1 MDIKEVLTQYDSM
14 FGTYTLV
21 QIEEYLYAK
30 IAEAV
35 SQKDDGA
42 IITLLNEMIGLC
54 RDTSQ
59 KEKALTYC
67 GMLLELLNKM
77 QLQGTDSYA
86 TSLQNV
92 ANAYRA
98 FGLLDEAEET
108 FRLIEATYEVCLEKG
123 DYLWASLYNNW
134 GLLYQEKKEYE
145 KSVAMLRKA
154 LVIIDAIESAKI
166 QKASTRTNLANS
178 LMQLSEDICFD
189 EAYQCLK
196 EAIAVFAE
204 DGERDFHY
212 GAALVAMGDYHIAS
226 ENYQEA
232 KVYYQKGLV
241 EILLHTGKTDAYY
254 RVLEKYETADK
265 KIRQAR
271 KWTKNLEKSRELY
284 ERYGVAMI
292 KESFPGYEKRIAV
305 GMVGE
310 GSDCFGFDDEISA
323 DHDYAPG
330 FCMWLT
336 RQDYQKIGAELQAA
350 YEKLIKDINSTADT
364 ERKTDE
370 NRFLMTRRGVFCID
384 DFYKPYEEEIKLS
397 EQVNGAVF
405 RDDLGIFSKK
415 REELLAYYPEEI
427 LRKKLANLLHE
438 FSQYAQCNYARMMA
452 RNDYLT
458 AAQCISKAVEAA
470 MDIAYVLNKKYT
482 PYYKWKKKGLEELH
496 TVSEL
501 LWICEELMC
510 LPIQKEAWKGVTYSA
525 AQLNVRDKGVL
536 LLELLAKELLQKLK
550 ELKLVEGDDPFLEIY
565 IGQILEGE
573 KPMVDKVVDLEW
585 KQFDKVQNEGGRASC
600 QDDFET
606 FSIMRKSQYLTW
618 NEELLQSYYND
629 LLSAEAKGWN
639 LITEKYARMMQSTA
653 PKQYE
658 TLKNSLPVRSDE
670 RIAVAEAIIKIQ
682 VSWMEEFSKQYPKM
696 ANNARSIHTYEDTA
710 YNTSYETY
718 LRGELGTYSEETFIL
733 YGRFIEG
740 LVREGKNLAYE
751 TMKNTARLYGYES
764 LEAAEAK
771 VKPQNSCSILK

>member
-59 KEKALTYC
+59 KDKALTYC
-67 GMLLELLNKM
+67 GRLLELLNKM
-77 QLQGTDSYA
+77 QLQGTNSYA
-86 TSLQNV
+86 TSLQNI

-98 FGLLDEAEET
+98 FGLLTEAEET

-178 LMQLSEDICFD
+178 LMQLSEDSCFN
-189 EAYQCLK
+189 EAYKYLQ
-196 EAIAVFAE
+196 EAIAVFVE

-212 GAALVAMGDYHIAS
+212 GAALVAMGDYHTAS
-226 ENYQEA
+226 KDYKEA
-232 KVYYQKGLV
+232 KAYYQKGLV

-265 KIRQAR
+265 KITQAR
-271 KWTKNLEKSRELY
+271 KWTKNLEKSRAFY
-284 ERYGVAMI
+284 EQHGAAMI
-292 KESFPGYEKRIAV
+292 MQKFPEYEKRIAV
-305 GMVGE
+305 GIVGE
-310 GSDCFGFDDEISA
+310 GSDCFGFDDEIST

-336 RQDYQKIGAELQAA
+336 RQDYEKIGGGLQAA
-350 YEKLIKDINSTADT
+350 YEKLIAATESKADS
-364 ERKTDE
+364 KTDK
-370 NRFLMTRRGVFCID
+370 NDFLMTRRGVFCIE
-384 DFYKPYEEEIKLS
+384 DFYKPYEEEIKLA

-405 RDDLGIFSKK
+405 RDDLGIFSKRRK
-415 REELLAYYPEEI
+415 ELLAYYPENI

-452 RNDYLT
+452 REDYLT

-470 MDIAYVLNKKYT
+470 MDIAYVLHKKYT
-482 PYYKWKKKGLEELH
+482 PYYKWKKRGLEELG
-496 TVSEL
+496 TVPEL

-510 LPIQKEAWKGVTYSA
+510 LPIQKKAWKGVRYSA
-525 AQLNVRDKGVL
+525 AQLNVNDKGVL

-550 ELKLVEGDDPFLEIY
+550 VQKLVDGNDPFLELY
-565 IGQILEGE
+565 IGQILEGV
-573 KPMVDKVVDLEW
+573 KPMIEKVVDLEW
-585 KQFDKVQNEGGRASC
+585 KQFDKVKNEGGRASC
-600 QDDFET
+600 QDDFGT

-618 NEELLQSYYND
+618 NEELLASYYND
-629 LLSAEAKGWN
+629 LLSAEENGWN

-653 PKQYE
+653 PEQYE

-670 RIAVAEAIIKIQ
+670 RIVIAEAIIKIQ
-682 VSWMEEFSKQYPKM
+682 VTWMEEFSKQYPKM
-696 ANNARSIHTYEDTA
+696 AGNARSIHTYEDNA

-751 TMKNTARLYGYES
+751 TMKNTAILYGYES
-764 LEAAEAK
+764 LETAEAK
-771 VKPQNSCSILK
+771 L